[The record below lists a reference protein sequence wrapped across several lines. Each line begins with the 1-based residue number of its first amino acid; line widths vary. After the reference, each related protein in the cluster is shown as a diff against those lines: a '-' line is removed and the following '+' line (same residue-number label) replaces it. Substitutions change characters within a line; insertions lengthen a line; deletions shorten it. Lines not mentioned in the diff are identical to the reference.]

1 MKKIM
6 FLSPLL
12 ALILVSSC
20 SAKKAVSSDVVL
32 SSNLEDNIILSGEG
46 NYKSGTSVSVSSDA
60 HLGYLFKGWQLNNKI
75 VSIDENYEFK
85 MPRKNVNLKAI
96 YEVDEN
102 ISNLVYESD
111 FDHCIVSSVKDK
123 DLSNLVIPQ
132 YVTKIEEG
140 ALKGC
145 ANLTSISIPFIG
157 GENKEPMGGIKY
169 PFGYIFGNESYEGGV
184 NTFQHYYNSYMD
196 GGTSYGY
203 INSYNGYIP
212 SNLKEITLTNPT
224 TITAY
229 AFMNM
234 EINRLTISNRLV
246 YVDELAFANTSIDK
260 IYYKGDI
267 GDICSVNGYYNSIF
281 NVDANSFYININN
294 EYQEFPEDLVIPKT
308 VEEINY
314 SAFKDNTIIKT
325 VEFGPNVKKI
335 KGDAFDY
342 TNITDVYFNGTLD
355 DWCKIEFEYGGNPIS
370 CDYDKTTHKL
380 IPRNLYLLD
389 KKGNVK
395 HNGKKYKKVE
405 GEITLNYI
413 GDYIFSNASNI
424 TIVRLSSSIT
434 SIPED
439 AFSGSSITEI
449 YIPSSVTEIDEYA
462 FYDCDDL
469 IIIHNLSNVILDKDT
484 YHLPDDVQ
492 ILNK

>member
-6 FLSPLL
+6 YLSPFL
-12 ALILVSSC
+12 ALVLVSAC
-20 SAKKAVSSDVVL
+20 STKKAVSSDVVL
-32 SSNLEDNIILSGEG
+32 SSNLEENIVLSGDG

-60 HLGYLFKGWQLNNKI
+60 YLGYIFKGWQLNNKI

-85 MPRKNVNLKAI
+85 MPRKKVDLKAI
-96 YEVDEN
+96 YELDEN
-102 ISNLVYESD
+102 LSNLVYESD
-111 FDHCIVSSVKDK
+111 FNNCIVSSVKDK
-123 DLSNLVIPQ
+123 DLSSIVIPE

-145 ANLTSISIPFIG
+145 ANLTSISVPFIG
-157 GENKEPMGGIKY
+157 RENKEPLGGIKY

-184 NTFQHYYNSYMD
+184 NTFQYYYNTYMD
-196 GGTSYGY
+196 GDTHYGY
-203 INSYNGYIP
+203 INTYNGYIP
-212 SNLKEITLTNPT
+212 SKLKEITLTNPT

-234 EINRLTISNRLV
+234 DINRLTISNKLV
-246 YVDELAFANTSIDK
+246 YVDELAFSNTNIDK

-267 GDICSVNGYYNSIF
+267 EDICNINGHYNSIF
-281 NVDANSFYININN
+281 NVDANAFYINVNN
-294 EYQEFPEDLVIPKT
+294 EYQEFPEDLVIPNT

-314 SAFKDNTIIKT
+314 SAFKYNTIIKT
-325 VEFGPNVKKI
+325 VEFGTNVKRI
-335 KGDAFDY
+335 KEDAFY
-342 TNITDVYFNGTLD
+342 TSNITDVYFNGTLD
-355 DWCKIEFEYGGNPIS
+355 DWCKIEFEDGGNPIS
-370 CDYDKTTHKL
+370 CRYDSTTHKL

-389 KKGNVK
+389 KKGNVE
-395 HNGKKYKKVE
+395 HNGKKYKKLE

-413 GDYIFSNASNI
+413 GDYIFDTASNI

-434 SIPED
+434 SIPVNVL
-439 AFSGSSITEI
+439 SGSSVTEI

-469 IIIHNLSNVILDKDT
+469 KIIHNASNVILDRDK
-484 YHLPDDVQ
+484 YYLSDDVQ
-492 ILNK
+492 ILN